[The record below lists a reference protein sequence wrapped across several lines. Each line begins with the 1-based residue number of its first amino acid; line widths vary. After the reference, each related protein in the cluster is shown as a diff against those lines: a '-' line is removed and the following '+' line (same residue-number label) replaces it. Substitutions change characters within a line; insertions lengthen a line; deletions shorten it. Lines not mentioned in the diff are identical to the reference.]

1 MKSYD
6 DIRHYKRM
14 YYLAN
19 KDRLCNYS
27 TNYYKY
33 KKCNGEFSNE
43 EIDSQLRLFIKKYK
57 KHSEIRENKIK
68 IRKDE
73 PIIVSFS

>member
-57 KHSEIRENKIK
+57 KHSEIKDNRIQ
-68 IRKDE
+68 IRKNE
-73 PIIVSFS
+73 SIVVSFN

>member
-27 TNYYKY
+27 NNYYKY

-57 KHSEIRENKIK
+57 KHSEIRENKIQ
-68 IRKDE
+68 IRKNE
-73 PIIVSFS
+73 SIVVSFN

>member
-27 TNYYKY
+27 SNYYKY
-33 KKCNGEFSNE
+33 KKCEGKFSND
-43 EIDSQLRLFIKKYK
+43 EIDSQLKHFIKKYK
-57 KHSEIRENKIK
+57 KHTDIEENKIK
-68 IRKDE
+68 IEKKD
-73 PIIVSFS
+73 IKVSFN